1 MNQKT
6 MDKFN
11 APWYWDK
18 MGMEYIVVDKEGF
31 EVCSTNHEVN
41 AKELRMLPEMYEA
54 LLEAS
59 FEVCYQCCGEEVAFP
74 ETVDELIDK
83 GCPRKSPC
91 CHCQEWLKL
100 LKKFQN
106 L

>member
-11 APWYWDK
+11 APWFTDK
-18 MGMEYIVVDKEGF
+18 LGMNNIVCDRNGF
-31 EVCSTNHEVN
+31 EVCSSNHETNVRQI
-41 AKELRMLPEMYEA
+41 RMLPEMYEA

-59 FEVCYQCCGEEVAFP
+59 FEVCYQCAGDDGDFP
-74 ETVDELIDK
+74 ETVDELIEK